1 MSAQFQVPVKE
12 FQLKIPMNIY
22 AIHSGHL
29 YLCLH
34 CIYLNVVVLHT
45 VQCIPIS
52 CKVIGNKDLE
62 RAEKMTNIND
72 NMNG

>member
-1 MSAQFQVPVKE
+1 MACERVSSEHICNTQWTLVFV
-12 FQLKIPMNIY
+12 FT
-22 AIHSGHL
+22 L
-29 YLCLH
+29 Y
-34 CIYLNVVVLHT
+34 IYLNVVVLHT

-62 RAEKMTNIND
+62 RAEKMTIMND